1 MTSGRDPHA
10 TSPAAE
16 LPALTARQE
25 RVLRAVVATYVGEA
39 SPVGSSTIAHLLPV
53 NVSSATI
60 RTVMAELSE
69 LGLLG
74 KPHASSGRVPTELG
88 LRVFVT
94 QLLAHRDLADYERRD
109 IAGTVEEADGDAVI
123 RVASDLLS
131 RRTQQ
136 LGFAIAPRIER
147 LLLRHLSLV
156 RLSTEQVLV
165 VLVAQSGVAHRRL
178 IDDPGRADQAEL
190 DSIAAALN
198 ERIAGRTLDEA
209 REALDREA
217 RALRSQMD
225 RARARA
231 LRIAQR
237 ALATTP
243 GGAVDLV
250 VGTWLALLDQP
261 EFRDPER
268 LRALHEAIDT
278 KERLVELLDR
288 ILGERGSRV
297 AFGQELGEAGLR
309 HCAVVVAPY
318 GFASAPLGMLGVL
331 GPARMDY
338 ARVIPLVDY
347 LSQLVTERLSA

>member
-1 MTSGRDPHA
+1 MAGREPHA
-10 TSPAAE
+10 PAPAAE
-16 LPALTARQE
+16 IPALTARQE
-25 RVLRAVVATYVGEA
+25 GVLRAIVATYVGDA
-39 SPVGSSTIAHLLPV
+39 SPVGSTTIAQLLPV
-53 NVSSATI
+53 HLSSATI
-60 RTVMAELSE
+60 RTVMTELSE

-94 QLLAHRDLADYERRD
+94 QLLGHRDLADYERRD
-109 IAGTVEEADGDAVI
+109 LAGTVQEADADAVI

-136 LGFAIAPRIER
+136 LGFVLTPRIDR
-147 LLLRHLSLV
+147 LILRHMSLV

-165 VLVAQSGVAHRRL
+165 VLVAQSGVAYRQL
-178 IDDPGRADQAEL
+178 IEDAGRADQAEL
-190 DSIAAALN
+190 DTIAAALN

-209 REALDREA
+209 REVLDREA
-217 RALRSQMD
+217 RALRSQVD
-225 RARARA
+225 RVRARA

-237 ALATTP
+237 ALAATP
-243 GGAVDLV
+243 GGPADLV

-261 EFRDPER
+261 ELRDPER

-309 HCAVVVAPY
+309 DFAVVVAPY
-318 GFASAPLGMLGVL
+318 GFANAPLGMLGVV

-347 LSQLVTERLSA
+347 LSQLVTKRLSA